1 VNLCVRWD
9 FPTQTQLNQTQEAAD
24 RTISMPT
31 TAAKPAELASV
42 VALELLALRQ
52 QVDASSLLQSP
63 LHLSLEATISPLLHW
78 LGSLPAPPLT
88 LKPVVLWVHF
98 SLQQIFLSAAA
109 QGLPVH
115 FALSASVVSLA
126 QVFASFV
133 VAPDSFQPLAQD
145 CWQHVPASEAAHE
158 DPAQ

>member
-1 VNLCVRWD
+1 LLGFPNPNTLSIRRTHEADAAAITTSPATKDARPED
-9 FPTQTQLNQTQEAAD
+9 F
-24 RTISMPT
+24 
-31 TAAKPAELASV
+31 ASV
-42 VALELLALRQ
+42 VAVLFDFRQ
-52 QVDASSLLQSP
+52 HVDASSLLQSP